1 MNYYTLGNLNVY
13 NISYEYLEFVQVHT
27 CTLLT
32 DSPTANVPAIC
43 ATTLLA
49 SLAV

>member
-1 MNYYTLGNLNVY
+1 MNYYILGNLH
-13 NISYEYLEFVQVHT
+13 NISYEYLKFVQVHI